1 MTRINTN
8 VPSLIA
14 QNRLQQS
21 NDSLQESLT
30 RLSTGL
36 RINSGADDPAGL
48 IASEAL
54 RSEIGGLNKAISN
67 TKRASQI
74 ISTAD
79 SALGQVSSL
88 LGDIRGLVVEAAN
101 SGALSDDE
109 IAANQLQIDSS
120 LEALNRIAQT
130 TTFQGRKLLDGSLD
144 FISTANQVSSVTDAQ
159 IDQANLGA
167 TGSVTVNVSISSAAR
182 QASIS
187 ASSAAF
193 EAPSIA
199 QADFSFANQSG
210 DVGASPAAAAAAD
223 FTLTNQSGSVGA
235 AAATQ
240 ASGSVSFL
248 NQTGTA
254 LTDITVTADSS
265 IASGTTITYQN
276 DTFEADGTTPLA
288 AADAHAV
295 YDSGT
300 NTITVRGNGAAV
312 TQANVA
318 AAIAALDGF
327 SATAGT
333 PTGTADFSGGPPADD
348 SLSDTTPQLTL
359 TADNAGAA
367 YSGATINFV
376 AGASNDAAY
385 DESTNT
391 LTVTV
396 DSSGPQTL
404 TDLKAVIDANTD
416 FTATVDTDGE
426 LDINSTTPTGTTSGG
441 YDALASTI
449 DISANSGIPAGTTVT
464 FINSTTKQD
473 TSALAAGQAEA
484 YYNSG
489 TNTLEIRG
497 NGDSVTRGIVA
508 AAVSSLDGFSA
519 TASSAASPVRFA
531 TATPTDTTL
540 TESTPAFTI
549 AADQTGTALDGAT
562 ITFASGTANAASYDS
577 NTNTLTVTVDNTAPQ
592 NISDLKSVID
602 ATGFNLT
609 VDTDG
614 VIDIDNTTIADGTT
628 AGGADAGVAG
638 VSVTAD
644 SSIAAGTQISFV
656 NSTTDSNGDA
666 LALGEA
672 EASYDADT
680 NTLTVRGNGDSVTR
694 GTVALAI
701 SNVEGFTGEA
711 ASPASAVEFSSAL
724 PTSSTL
730 TATTPALTI
739 AADSNDP
746 KYADATITFV
756 AGSANAAAYDEATNT
771 LTVTVNDSA
780 PQSLAD
786 LKTVIDA
793 TDFTATIDT
802 DGELNIANT
811 TIENGTA
818 TVADTGGLADDL
830 VFELTGTDGAE
841 TFNFRAG
848 ATIEDI
854 AAAVNLVSDAT
865 GITAV
870 NNEGALEFN
879 SSAYGSS
886 SKVAIDVISEG
897 ASGNFT
903 SSLNSV
909 RDEGADIVA
918 QVNGTLANGK
928 GNTLSIN
935 TATLDLSLSVTDGSD
950 ESFSFSITGGGALFQ
965 LGSEVV
971 SNQQARLGIGSVST
985 GKLGGTSGRLYEL
998 GSGQAKSLINDA
1010 AGAAEIVDEVI
1021 TKVTSLRGRLG
1032 AFQATTLESNLVSLN
1047 DTVANLQEAESS
1059 IRDADFAAESAKLTR
1074 AQILVQSGT
1083 NVLSLANQNPQ
1094 NVLSLIR

>member
-36 RINSGADDPAGL
+36 RINSGSDDPAGL

-120 LEALNRIAQT
+120 LEAINRIAQT

-144 FISTANQVSSVTDAQ
+144 FVSTANQVSSVTDAQ

-167 TGSVTVNVSISSAAR
+167 TGSVSVNVSISSAAR

-187 ASSAAF
+187 SSSAAF

-199 QADFSFANQSG
+199 ETSFDFTNQTG
-210 DVGASPAAAAAAD
+210 DVGASPASVASAD
-223 FTLTNQSGSVGA
+223 FTLTNQSGAVGA
-235 AAATQ
+235 ADATQ
-240 ASGSVSFL
+240 ASGSISFL

-254 LTDITVTADSS
+254 LSDITVDADSS
-265 IASGTTITYQN
+265 IDSGTTITYTN
-276 DTFEADGTTPLA
+276 SAVDSDGVALGA
-288 AADAHAV
+288 GGADAT
-295 YDSGT
+295 YDAGT
-300 NTITVRGNGAAV
+300 NTITVLGNGAAV
-312 TQANVA
+312 TQGNVA
-318 AAIAALDGF
+318 SAINALDGF
-327 SATAGT
+327 SALAATPAGT
-333 PTGTADFSGGPPADD
+333 EDFTGAGPGND
-348 SLSDTTPQLTL
+348 SLSDTTPQLTIE
-359 TADNAGAA
+359 ADNAGAA
-367 YSGATINFV
+367 YSGATISFV
-376 AGASNDAAY
+376 AGAANDAAY
-385 DESTNT
+385 DEGTNT

-396 DSSGPQTL
+396 DSSGPQSL
-404 TDLKAVIDANTD
+404 ADLKTVIDANTD
-416 FTATVDTDGE
+416 FTATVDTAGD
-426 LDINSTTPTGTTSGG
+426 LDINSTTPSGTTSGG

-449 DISANSGIPAGTTVT
+449 DITANSGIPAGTEVT
-464 FINSTTKQD
+464 FINSTTLQGGG
-473 TSALAAGQAEA
+473 ALAAGQAEA
-484 YYNSG
+484 YYDSG

-508 AAVSSLDGFSA
+508 AAVSSLDGFEA
-519 TASSAASPVRFA
+519 TASSAASAVRFE
-531 TATPTDTTL
+531 TATPNDVTL

-549 AADQTGTALDGAT
+549 AADETGTDLDGAT
-562 ITFASGTANAASYDS
+562 ITFASGGANAASYDS
-577 NTNTLTVTVDNTAPQ
+577 GTNTLTVTVDNTAPQ

-609 VDTDG
+609 VETDG
-614 VIDIDNTTIADGTT
+614 VVDIDNTTIADGTT

-644 SSIAAGTQISFV
+644 SSIAAGTQIEFV
-656 NSTTDSNGDA
+656 NSATDSNGDA
-666 LALGEA
+666 LAVGAVEA
-672 EASYDADT
+672 AYDEES
-680 NTLTVRGNGDSVTR
+680 NTLTVRGNGDAVTR
-694 GTVALAI
+694 GDVALAI
-701 SNVEGFTGEA
+701 SNVDGFTGEA

-724 PTSSTL
+724 PTASTL
-730 TATTPALTI
+730 SATAPGITI
-739 AADSNDP
+739 AADTNDTQ
-746 KYADATITFV
+746 YADATISFV
-756 AGSANAAAYDEATNT
+756 AGSANAAAYDADTNT
-771 LTVTVNDSA
+771 LTVTVNDAA
-780 PQSLAD
+780 PQSLED

-793 TDFTATIDT
+793 TEFTATVDT
-802 DGELNIANT
+802 DGELNIAT
-811 TIENGTA
+811 TTVEDGTA
-818 TVADTGGLADDL
+818 AVADTGGLSDDL

-841 TFNFRAG
+841 TFNFKAG
-848 ATIEDI
+848 ATIEDV

-870 NNEGALEFN
+870 DNEGALEFN
-879 SSAYGSS
+879 SSAYGSD

-897 ASGNFT
+897 DSGNFT
-903 SSLNSV
+903 SSLNAF
-909 RDEGADIVA
+909 RDEGADIIA

-971 SNQQARLGIGSVST
+971 SNQQARLGISSVST

-998 GSGQAKSLINDA
+998 GSGQAKSLTNDA
-1010 AGAAEIVDEVI
+1010 AGAAKIVDEVI
-1021 TKVTSLRGRLG
+1021 TEVTSLRGRLG

-1059 IRDADFAAESAKLTR
+1059 IRDADFAAESANLTR